1 MIVSMSIL
9 NDLNIQRKKHEVKA
23 INSLINKAVS
33 SINNTTKKDKGIFYN
48 ESSEL
53 NYSNKNL
60 VLNNYNEAKLYS
72 IEVIKASCVN
82 YGLRFLNIK
91 HYKAELPYN
100 TYIKCAAHEI
110 EANRKIDFYIISQV
124 SNFKIQNPLYEH
136 LIFADAGNDN
146 FYLIDVWGIEY
157 PFYKKLV
164 VLPFRNPNYLLLSIL
179 VLSIIIG
186 AITPTSFINRRSDA
200 NYFCMLR
207 ISYFFSCFIAVAAV
221 LVYYVIGFRKNLN
234 NGEWNNPSLY

>member
-1 MIVSMSIL
+1 MSIL
-9 NDLNIQRKKHEVKA
+9 NDLNIQRKKHEVKV

-53 NYSNKNL
+53 NYSNKKL

-164 VLPFRNPNYLLLSIL
+164 VLSVTNSVKSIQFLSIYSYNDAKL
-179 VLSIIIG
+179 LK
-186 AITPTSFINRRSDA
+186 SD
-200 NYFCMLR
+200 
-207 ISYFFSCFIAVAAV
+207 
-221 LVYYVIGFRKNLN
+221 
-234 NGEWNNPSLY
+234 

>member
-1 MIVSMSIL
+1 MIASMSIL
-9 NDLNIQRKKHEVKA
+9 NELNIQRKKHEVKV

-33 SINNTTKKDKGIFYN
+33 SINNITIKNKGSFYN
-48 ESSEL
+48 ESEEL
-53 NYSNKNL
+53 NYSNKSL
-60 VLNNYNEAKLYS
+60 ILNNYNETKLYS

-82 YGLRFLNIK
+82 YGLRFLNTK
-91 HYKAELPYN
+91 YYKTDLPYN

-124 SNFKIQNPLYEH
+124 SNFKIKNPIYEH

-146 FYLIDVWGIEY
+146 FYLIDVWGLEY
-157 PFYKKLV
+157 PFYKKLA

-179 VLSIIIG
+179 ILSVILG
-186 AITPTSFINRRSDA
+186 SITPTSFINRRSDA

-207 ISYFFSCFIAVAAV
+207 ISYFFSCFIFVAAV
-221 LVYYVIGFRKNLN
+221 LVYYVIGIRKNLN
-234 NGEWNNPSLY
+234 NGEWNNSESL